1 MLNKQYLLSLW
12 SLVSGWE
19 RNDAG
24 LHTVVDTVLMNLKH
38 LMHVI
43 FSKVRKK
50 EKERRKGKKEG
61 RRERG

>member
-1 MLNKQYLLSLW
+1 MPNKHYLLSLW

-24 LHTVVDTVLMNLKH
+24 LHIVVDTVLMNLKH
-38 LMHVI
+38 LMHII

-50 EKERRKGKKEG
+50 ESRKGTKEG